1 MLYCGG
7 VVNDTKD
14 RITAPDYDNNALY
27 DDNLNCS
34 WTLINY
40 NDSLKIELI
49 VHVED
54 IECDYDYIEV
64 MNS

>member
-14 RITAPDYDNNALY
+14 LITAPDNDSDGLY
-27 DDNLNCS
+27 DTNLNCS
-34 WTLINY
+34 WTIIND
-40 NDSLKIELI
+40 NDKTKIELI